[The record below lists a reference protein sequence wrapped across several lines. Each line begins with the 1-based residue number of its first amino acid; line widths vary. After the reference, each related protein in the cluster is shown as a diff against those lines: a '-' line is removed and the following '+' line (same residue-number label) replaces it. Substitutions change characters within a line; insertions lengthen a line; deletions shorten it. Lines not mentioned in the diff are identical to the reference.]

1 MENNKGGCPR
11 GSEMKVV
18 FVHPTDPYS
27 DYDAITNYIR
37 GILKHVGNAGIYCG
51 VPRRQGDAHPD
62 LEAFTFRPL
71 FSRSRKL
78 LVPTTLKY
86 QYRLLIRRAI
96 IPIQRSILSVHEVE
110 WALPL
115 LYPRKIG
122 PVVLTIHGA
131 SKFMRLATKNR
142 AKILYHELA
151 DTLAVKRADCV
162 IVVSHDAYDF
172 YRAKYPGLKEK
183 FVYVPTFVD
192 DELFYPRA
200 DRVILRQNLGLAPDE
215 VVVMYA
221 GRFVPEKGL
230 DLLLAAFR
238 ELERAYDKL
247 KLVLVGDGPLRGLLQ
262 DSINAGVSNVYLWGP
277 CAHYAMPQIVSC
289 ADLLV
294 LPSLFEATPLVV
306 LEALACGVPVVAFSV
321 GDLPKIIVSGLNG
334 YLVQHRTAAALA
346 HGIERCV
353 QQLGNLSREAC
364 AQSVYEYRASKIVP
378 QILKVYK
385 EVWQGAR
392 RKARARHR

>member
-1 MENNKGGCPR
+1 MR
-11 GSEMKVV
+11 VV

-37 GILKHVGNAGIYCG
+37 GILKHIGNAGVYCG
-51 VPRRQGDAHPD
+51 VPRRQGNAYPGNAYPD
-62 LEAFTFRPL
+62 LEGFTFRPL

-78 LVPTTLKY
+78 FVPTTLKY
-86 QYRLLIRRAI
+86 QYRLLIKRPT
-96 IPIQRSILSVHEVE
+96 IPIQGGILSVHEVE

-151 DTLAVKRADCV
+151 DKLAIKRADRV
-162 IVVSHDAYDF
+162 ILVSRDAYDF
-172 YRAKYPGLKEK
+172 YQTKYPRLKEK

-192 DELFYPRA
+192 DALFYPCPDRA
-200 DRVILRQNLGLAPDE
+200 ILRQNLGLAPND
-215 VVVMYA
+215 VVIMYV

-238 ELERAYDKL
+238 ELQRAIDKL
-247 KLVLVGDGPLRGLLQ
+247 KLILIGDGPMRSFLR
-262 DSINAGVSNVYLWGP
+262 DIISAGMNNIYLWGP
-277 CAHYAMPQIVSC
+277 YAHHVLPQILNC

-306 LEALACGVPVVAFSV
+306 LEALACGVPVVAFPV

-346 HGIERCV
+346 DGIKRCI
-353 QQLGNLSREAC
+353 QLLGNPPLEAC
-364 AQSVYEYRASKIVP
+364 VQSVYEYRASKIVP
-378 QILKVYK
+378 QILEVYK
-385 EVWQGAR
+385 EVWQEAQR
-392 RKARARHR
+392 REGEANEDSP